1 MYDGQDEDLYVHF
14 SAVAQRLGVYT
25 VEDYANI
32 LEFLVERWN
41 VEKLTGLSDEGRKA
55 QHYVCRLAPKIR
67 RLEERAQMRAKPKP
81 DVTFSWIFNRSVKL

>member
-55 QHYVCRLAPKIR
+55 QDYVCRLAPKIR
-67 RLEERAQMRAKPKP
+67 RLEERAQMRA
-81 DVTFSWIFNRSVKL
+81 